1 MKHLL
6 ALPYYKE
13 VWKDIKDYEGLYQVS
28 NLGRVRSLE
37 HYAKHSRGGNMLIK
51 GKILIYT
58 KRKEY
63 LGVILCKNGKTKA
76 YSVHRLVAEAF
87 IRNPH
92 NYPTVD
98 HINRVKTDNREEN
111 LRWAPYKLQ
120 AENRKE
126 RVQKNRKDE
135 SKPVEQYTL
144 SMEFVAE
151 YPSIKEAERQTGIS
165 YSQISKC
172 CQNKPKY
179 NTAGGYKWEYKKAT
193 SD

>member
-63 LGVILCKNGKTKA
+63 LGVILCKNGKTKV

-87 IRNPH
+87 KPNPH

-98 HINRVKTDNREEN
+98 HINRIKTDNREEN

-165 YSQISKC
+165 NSQISKC

-179 NTAGGYKWEYKKAT
+179 NTAGGYKWKYKKAT